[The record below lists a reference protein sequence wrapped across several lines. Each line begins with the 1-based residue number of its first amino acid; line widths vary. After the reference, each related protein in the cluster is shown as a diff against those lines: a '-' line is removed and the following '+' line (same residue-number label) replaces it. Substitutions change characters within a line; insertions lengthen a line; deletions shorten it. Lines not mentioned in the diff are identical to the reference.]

1 VGHYC
6 RICGRIRANER
17 FSGKGHRIHI
27 CKECSRRPREE
38 RETVEHEDEICG
50 YLRQSHISE
59 KNVERLEILAVSA
72 NPRIADLAQTVLEV
86 ARIKPYKR
94 RRLQVLARE
103 RKDLLQKLEET
114 GLIWAHHDG
123 EIMEMEHVRSESE
136 V

>member
-1 VGHYC
+1 MGHYC
-6 RICGRIRANER
+6 RICGQIRANEG

-27 CKECSRRPREE
+27 CKECASRPKEE
-38 RETVEHEDEICG
+38 REAVEYEDEIFA

-59 KNVERLEILAVSA
+59 KNVKRLEILAVSA
-72 NPRIADLAQTVLEV
+72 NPRIADLAHTVLEV

-114 GLIWAHHDG
+114 GLIGAHHDG
-123 EIMEMEHVRSESE
+123 EIMEMDYVQSESE